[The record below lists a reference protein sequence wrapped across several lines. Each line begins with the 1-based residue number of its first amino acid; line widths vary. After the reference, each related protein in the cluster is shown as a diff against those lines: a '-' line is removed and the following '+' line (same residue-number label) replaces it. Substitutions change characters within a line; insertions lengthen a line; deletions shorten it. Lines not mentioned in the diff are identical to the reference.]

1 MKNEEP
7 ESSDIKEQ
15 KFNNEE
21 SGTMNMKKLNEVNEE
36 SGIMNTQKLKV
47 AFALNL
53 IVVVLE
59 VYATANSLT
68 HFKMNMF
75 QYYTI
80 DSNII
85 AIFSSLFYV
94 CFYKKQKPLALAIF
108 RLLAAVNLSLTFLIV
123 LFVLSPSM
131 GGIYVVMFQGNS
143 LFQHFFC
150 PIITVISFFF
160 FEKDITTVKGMW
172 RLLPLPTAV
181 YAAIM
186 IFLNISYVIEG
197 PYPFLHVYEQPIWIS
212 FLWVIVILSLISFL
226 SWGFETLKRRLG

>member
-1 MKNEEP
+1 MNNEEA
-7 ESSDIKEQ
+7 ENSDIKEQ
-15 KFNNEE
+15 RFDNEE
-21 SGTMNMKKLNEVNEE
+21 SGT
-36 SGIMNTQKLKV
+36 MNTQKLKV

-53 IVVVLE
+53 IVVILE

-68 HFKMNMF
+68 HFKMDMF

-85 AIFSSLFYV
+85 AMFSSLFYIF
-94 CFYKKQKPLALAIF
+94 FYRKQKPLALAIF

-150 PIITVISFFF
+150 PIITVISFFC
-160 FEKDITTVKGMW
+160 FEKDITASKGMW
-172 RLLPLPTAV
+172 RILPLPTAV

-197 PYPFLHVYEQPIWIS
+197 PYPFLHVYEQPVWVS
-212 FLWVIVILSLISFL
+212 FLWVIAILSLISFL